1 MKKLCSTYTKKEFSW
16 ILQDWANSAYS
27 LMITTAL
34 FPIFYKSIATNAGV
48 SDANS
53 TAYLGYTNAIGTIA
67 VAMMAPFLGTLADF
81 PGYRKK
87 LFTTATLLGVFS
99 VLSMILI
106 GQVSWQWLLV
116 LYGFSAVGFST
127 ANIFYDASLM
137 DVTSRDRLDLV
148 SSAGFGFGYIGSVI
162 PFLIFMLL
170 QFSGGLKEGVV
181 VNIGF
186 LLTAVWWFVFTIP
199 YWKNVDQVYMDQ
211 PKQPHIIASTLASL
225 KETLTE
231 LTKDKVIVYFLIGYF
246 FYIDGVGT
254 IIKMATSIGSDQGLT
269 ATQLILMLLVV
280 QIVAFPCSIIYG
292 ILAKRWGRRTMLFT
306 GIGTY
311 ILICLMALSLSS
323 FVDFMII
330 AILVG
335 SAQGGIQSLS
345 RSYFG
350 SIIPLEKNNQLF
362 GIYNI
367 FGKFSSVLGT
377 TILGI
382 ITQLT
387 GDSLKGLFVIVI
399 QFMMGAF
406 LLWKAKK
413 PITKAV

>member
-1 MKKLCSTYTKKEFSW
+1 
-16 ILQDWANSAYS
+16 
-27 LMITTAL
+27 MITTAL
-34 FPIFYKSIATNAGV
+34 FPILYKSIASHAGV
-48 SDANS
+48 SNANS
-53 TAYLGYTNAIGTIA
+53 TAYLGYTNAIGTILVA
-67 VAMMAPFLGTLADF
+67 VMAPFLGTLADF

-87 LFTTATLLGVFS
+87 MFTIATMLGILSVFS
-99 VLSMILI
+99 MIFV
-106 GQVSWQWLLV
+106 GQGSWQWLLV
-116 LYGFSAVGFST
+116 LYCFSAIGFST

-162 PFLIFMLL
+162 PFLIFMVL
-170 QFSGGLKEGVV
+170 QFSGWLEAGWV

-186 LLTAVWWFVFTIP
+186 LLTASWWFIFTIP
-199 YWKNVDQVYMDQ
+199 YWKHVDQVYIDQ
-211 PKQPHIIASTLASL
+211 PRQANIWASTLTSL
-225 KETLTE
+225 KETLAE
-231 LTKDKVIVYFLIGYF
+231 LSKDKVIIYFLLGYF

-254 IIKMATSIGSDQGLT
+254 IIKMATSIGSDQGLS

-292 ILAKRWGRRTMLFT
+292 ILAKRWGTRIMLFT
-306 GIGTY
+306 GIATY

-323 FVDFMII
+323 FMDFILI

-350 SIIPLEKNNQLF
+350 SLIPLEKNNQLF
-362 GIYNI
+362 GFYNI

-377 TILGI
+377 TTLAIVAQI
-382 ITQLT
+382 T
-387 GDSLKGLFVIVI
+387 GDSLKGLFVIVL
-399 QFMMGAF
+399 QFMLGAF

-413 PITKAV
+413 PASQSV